1 MTSVRHALDQ
11 GKDVFVYPGDPS
23 SDQFEGNHQ
32 LLREGATYFTSA
44 EDILD
49 DLHWLDNPPPVRQ
62 NSDCSADTASFPPEQ
77 SAIIRAL
84 KPGTLS
90 FEQLLD
96 KTGLSPSSLMSAL
109 TVLQISGRVESMP
122 GKQYQVKQ

>member
-1 MTSVRHALDQ
+1 MTSGRHALDQ
-11 GKDVFVYPGDPS
+11 GKDVFVYPGAPS

-32 LLREGATYFTSA
+32 LLREVATYFTSA

-49 DLHWLDNPPPVRQ
+49 DLDWLNNPPPVRQ
-62 NSDCSADTASFPPEQ
+62 NSDCSADTASLPPEQ

-84 KPGTLS
+84 RPGTLS

-96 KTGLSPSSLMSAL
+96 KTGLSPSALMSAL

-122 GKQYQVKQ
+122 GKKYQLKQ